1 MQDWINTQNSA
12 LSSKFFKLS
21 LSTTTGTVS
30 LVQRDPWNDGGTKEF
45 KLSIAMNEG
54 GPFTE
59 VAKAKTTE
67 YMFNW
72 HLE

>member
-1 MQDWINTQNSA
+1 M
-12 LSSKFFKLS
+12 
-21 LSTTTGTVS
+21 STTTGTVS
-30 LVQRDPWNDGGTKEF
+30 LAQRDPWNDGGTKEF